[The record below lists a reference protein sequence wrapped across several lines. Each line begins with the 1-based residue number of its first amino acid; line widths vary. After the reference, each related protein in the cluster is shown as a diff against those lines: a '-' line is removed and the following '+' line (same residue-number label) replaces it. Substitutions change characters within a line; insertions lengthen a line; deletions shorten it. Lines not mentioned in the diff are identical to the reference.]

1 MRSSIE
7 ARRKR
12 MLRVLVPAVLAVGVV
27 AGAALWFVQAS
38 RPAALPDAGS
48 LVRDASSADVAVADL
63 DGGHALLQ
71 QLRKPPLDHVAA
83 AGDASAT
90 SSMARNASVEVPG
103 WKDLQQR
110 ADAGDIRSAC
120 RLSLILTAC
129 REAHSERRRIDHEVS
144 RLAASTAA
152 DKDRIAALAADEERV
167 ADLERRCGGAPDALV
182 RRDWKYLLD
191 AARQGHGPSMWRF
204 VLDPPID
211 HTRPL
216 DYADALVAYRDYTL
230 GLVDALIER
239 RSAEGLVMALLLSA
253 GIPIVGDSPLYPRDA
268 EATLRAAA
276 AVAEV
281 RDKPLVLQTTIDQ
294 TRDELD
300 PALAQRVIEEGQRMA
315 ADFTFQFST
324 IGNGIEVDD
333 TPAGCDAHWG
343 N

>member
-1 MRSSIE
+1 MTR
-7 ARRKR
+7 
-12 MLRVLVPAVLAVGVV
+12 LVVLALLAVGMV
-27 AGAALWFVQAS
+27 AGAAVWLATRTAPAVLPGTVHAPREAPTAGLDVDDLRGANDPLLLLRNESRAS
-38 RPAALPDAGS
+38 
-48 LVRDASSADVAVADL
+48 AVAAGEAGTPTD
-63 DGGHALLQ
+63 
-71 QLRKPPLDHVAA
+71 PL
-83 AGDASAT
+83 GEEAS
-90 SSMARNASVEVPG
+90 

-110 ADAGDIRSAC
+110 ADAGDVRSAC
-120 RLSLILTAC
+120 RLSLTLSAC
-129 REAHSERRRIDHEVS
+129 REAHAERRRIDHEVAQ
-144 RLAASTAA
+144 LAASPDA
-152 DKDRIAALAADEERV
+152 DKERIALLAADEERV
-167 ADLERRCGGAPDALV
+167 STLEQRCGGAPDSLV
-182 RRDWKYLLD
+182 RRDWEYLLD

-211 HTRPL
+211 PTRPL

-253 GIPIVGDSPLYPRDA
+253 GIPIIGDSPLYRRDA

-281 RDKPLVLQTTIDQ
+281 RGKPLVLQSTIEQ

-333 TPAGCDAHWG
+333 SPAGCDAHWG

>member
-1 MRSSIE
+1 
-7 ARRKR
+7 

-27 AGAALWFVQAS
+27 AGAALWFVRAS
-38 RPAALPDAGS
+38 GPAALPDKGS
-48 LVRDASSADVAVADL
+48 PVRDAPRAGVAVADL
-63 DGGHALLQ
+63 DGGQDLLQ
-71 QLRKPPLDHVAA
+71 QLRKPSPHDVAV

-90 SSMARNASVEVPG
+90 SPTAQDPSVEAAG

-110 ADAGDIRSAC
+110 ADAGDVRSAC

-129 REAHSERRRIDHEVS
+129 REAHAERRRIDREVAQ
-144 RLAASTAA
+144 LATSTDA
-152 DKDRIAALAADEERV
+152 DKDRIALLAADEERV
-167 ADLERRCGGAPDALV
+167 STLEQRCGGAPDGLV

-211 HTRPL
+211 PTRPL

-239 RSAEGLVMALLLSA
+239 QSAEGLVMALLLSA
-253 GIPIVGDSPLYPRDA
+253 GIPIIGDSPLYPRDA

-281 RDKPLVLQTTIDQ
+281 RGKPLVLQSTIEQ

-333 TPAGCDAHWG
+333 SPAGCDAHWS

>member
-1 MRSSIE
+1 ME
-7 ARRKR
+7 RKR
-12 MLRVLVPAVLAVGVV
+12 MIRLLVAAVLAVGVI
-27 AGAALWFVQAS
+27 AGGALWFSHAS
-38 RPAALPDAGS
+38 RPTALPGTGS
-48 LVRDASSADVAVADL
+48 PLRDAPEAGVDVADL
-63 DGGHALLQ
+63 GGEHDLLL
-71 QLRKPPLDHVAA
+71 QLRKSPPANV
-83 AGDASAT
+83 ASAGT
-90 SSMARNASVEVPG
+90 ATGTHRTAQDAPVEEAG

-110 ADAGDIRSAC
+110 ADAGDVRSAC
-120 RLSLILTAC
+120 RLSLTLSAC
-129 REAHSERRRIDHEVS
+129 REAHAERQRIDREVAQ
-144 RLAASTAA
+144 LAASADA
-152 DKDRIAALAADEERV
+152 DKDRIALLAADEERV
-167 ADLERRCGGAPDALV
+167 STLEQRCGGAPDALV
-182 RRDWKYLLD
+182 RRDWEYLLD

-216 DYADALVAYRDYTL
+216 AYADALVAYRDYTL

-239 RSAEGLVMALLLSA
+239 RSAEGLVMALLLTA
-253 GIPIVGDSPLYPRDA
+253 GIPIIGDDPLYPRDA

-281 RDKPLVLQTTIDQ
+281 RGQPLVLERTIER

-300 PALAQRVIEEGQRMA
+300 PALAQRVVEEGRRMA

>member
-1 MRSSIE
+1 MTR
-7 ARRKR
+7 
-12 MLRVLVPAVLAVGVV
+12 LVILALLAVGIV
-27 AGAALWFVQAS
+27 AGAALWIATPSV
-38 RPAALPDAGS
+38 PAALPGTEHPPRGAPTAGLDVDDLRGADNPLRLLRNES
-48 LVRDASSADVAVADL
+48 RADV
-63 DGGHALLQ
+63 
-71 QLRKPPLDHVAA
+71 VAA
-83 AGDASAT
+83 GGAGTPTDAPDEE
-90 SSMARNASVEVPG
+90 AS

-110 ADAGDIRSAC
+110 ADAGDVRSAC
-120 RLSLILTAC
+120 RLSLILSAC
-129 REAHSERRRIDHEVS
+129 REAHAERRRIDHEVAQ
-144 RLAASTAA
+144 LATSAET
-152 DKDRIAALAADEERV
+152 DKDRIALLAADEERV
-167 ADLERRCGGAPDALV
+167 STLEQRCGGAPDGLV

-239 RSAEGLVMALLLSA
+239 RSAEGLVMALLLTA
-253 GIPIVGDSPLYPRDA
+253 GIPIIGEDPLYPRDA

-281 RDKPLVLQTTIDQ
+281 RGQPLVLERTIER

-300 PALAQRVIEEGQRMA
+300 PALAQRVVEEGRRMA